1 MQSKLVD
8 LVGYVRTNFP
18 KDALDVCDSLELLNL
33 ALDGLL
39 DSANRQISTL
49 HKNKC
54 YDKSM
59 ELLMISKE
67 VSSFQTYISEYV
79 TMLNVEA
86 EIDEDDFTDETD
98 ISEEQKIIPNYAEY
112 TVDSSVPHSLYEDFT
127 HKKATAF
134 SIAGARYEAKDWKD
148 VLLQTCDILSEI
160 DSDKFYT
167 FIDDPVM
174 KGRKVSYFCKTYIE
188 KKNHKLKNFDI
199 YVWTNLSANHI
210 RNLIRKLLKK
220 YGIKI
225 SEFYVYLR
233 ADYSSLHRDDSIS
246 ETENQLLTEK
256 IGKYVRMNMRTIS
269 NKQHRF
275 SQNELMAMESK
286 KWSKDTLGLDY
297 PFFKP
302 YIDGI
307 DISEQI
313 KEGTYG
319 RYWKEIFEFNNKK
332 FLITSQWFERNR
344 EEFDKWFQSL

>member
-8 LVGYVRTNFP
+8 LVEYVRTNFP
-18 KDALDVCDSLELLNL
+18 KDASEVCDSLELLNL
-33 ALDGLL
+33 ALDDLL
-39 DSANRQISTL
+39 DNANRQISAL
-49 HKNKC
+49 HKNKN

-79 TMLNVEA
+79 TMLNIES
-86 EIDEDDFTDETD
+86 EIDEEDFSDESD
-98 ISEEQKIIPNYAEY
+98 ISAEQKIIPNYAEY
-112 TVDSSVPHSLYEDFT
+112 TVDSSIPHSLYEDFT

-160 DSDKFYT
+160 DSDKFYI

-174 KGRKVSYFCKTYIE
+174 KGRKVSYFGKTYIE
-188 KKNHKLKNFDI
+188 KKNYKLKNIDI

-246 ETENQLLTEK
+246 ESENQLLTKK

-275 SQNELMAMESK
+275 SQNELMAMQSK

-302 YIDGI
+302 YILH
-307 DISEQI
+307 S
-313 KEGTYG
+313 
-319 RYWKEIFEFNNKK
+319 
-332 FLITSQWFERNR
+332 RN
-344 EEFDKWFQSL
+344 L